1 MSDESYDI
9 VIVGGGLV
17 GNSLALALAQSS
29 LQIAVVEAID
39 YEQKTEISI
48 HSISSC
54 DEACA
59 QTSSAVYI
67 PVHEQRDKHTTKSQ
81 LERRRVEDNRAI
93 GLSYTSQRI
102 LQKLGVWPQIE
113 AKAHP
118 IDSVHISLQG
128 RFGVATISAAE
139 QGLASLGCNIDI
151 HYLQKIL
158 AHRVRLEALALYAPY
173 RVNLCHRV
181 EGQWQLTLTNGPIEK
196 KLKARLVVAADGSD
210 SELRRTMGITAQVWD
225 YQQSALVS
233 RLTFSKPLNN
243 RSYER
248 FTPLG
253 LMAILPAGAHE
264 ATFIWSTTHDQAAYW
279 QNADEKIVLQQLQN
293 IWGYRLGRLQSASPA
308 VHYPLRRIE
317 ANQLYQEGFV
327 LIGNAAQ
334 TLHPVAAQGFNLGLR
349 SAMMLAEVLCS
360 AQKGG
365 RDYAEAAILAEYV
378 AKQALDR
385 KQIARFTHFLVSRFA
400 ADREFFNQWRP
411 LALCGLEWVPGAKSL
426 LARLGLGG
434 AQKALW
440 V

>member
-1 MSDESYDI
+1 MSNESYDI

-17 GNSLALALAQSS
+17 GNSLALALVKSS
-29 LQIAVVEAID
+29 LRVAVVEATD
-39 YEQKTEISI
+39 YEQKT
-48 HSISSC
+48 
-54 DEACA
+54 DN
-59 QTSSAVYI
+59 T
-67 PVHEQRDKHTTKSQ
+67 D
-81 LERRRVEDNRAI
+81 DNRAI

-128 RFGVATISAAE
+128 RFGVATISAAD
-139 QGLASLGCNIDI
+139 QGLDSLGCNIDI

-158 AHRVRLEALALYAPY
+158 AEKVRLETQLTLYAPY
-173 RVNLCHRV
+173 RVTACQRN
-181 EGQWQLTLTNGPIEK
+181 EGQWQLTLSNGVSSK
-196 KLKARLVVAADGSD
+196 NLRARLVVAADGSD
-210 SELRRTMGITAQVWD
+210 SELRRIMGITAQVWD

-233 RLTFSKPLNN
+233 RLTFTKPLNN

-248 FTPLG
+248 FTRLG
-253 LMAILPAGAHE
+253 LMAVLPAGNYE
-264 ATFIWSTTHDQAAYW
+264 ATFIWCMPREKAAYW
-279 QNADEKIVLQQLQN
+279 QNADEKTLLQQLQSV
-293 IWGYRLGRLQSASPA
+293 WGYRLGRLQSASPA
-308 VHYPLRRIE
+308 IHYPLRRIE
-317 ANQLYQEGFV
+317 ANTLYQEGFV

-349 SAMMLAEVLCS
+349 SAMMLAEVLRWS
-360 AQKGG
+360 EQVG

-378 AKQALDR
+378 DRQAQDR
-385 KQIARFTHFLVSRFA
+385 KQIVRFTHFLINRFA
-400 ADREFFNQWRP
+400 RENEFFKQWQP
-411 LALCGLEWVPGAKSL
+411 LALCGLEWVPGAKFL

>member
-1 MSDESYDI
+1 MDGKMSDESYDI
-9 VIVGGGLV
+9 IIVGGGLV
-17 GNSLALALAQSS
+17 GNSLALALAESS
-29 LQIAVVEAID
+29 LRVAVIEAID
-39 YEQKTEISI
+39 YEQKT
-48 HSISSC
+48 
-54 DEACA
+54 D
-59 QTSSAVYI
+59 SA
-67 PVHEQRDKHTTKSQ
+67 D
-81 LERRRVEDNRAI
+81 DNRAI

-102 LQKLGVWPQIE
+102 LQKLGVWSKIE
-113 AKAHP
+113 AKVHP

-139 QGLASLGCNIDI
+139 QGLASLGCNVDI

-158 AHRVRLEALALYAPY
+158 ADSVRLEAQLALYAPY
-173 RVNLCHRV
+173 RVSTCQRV
-181 EGQWQLTLTNGPIEK
+181 EGQWQLALTNGFIEK

-248 FTPLG
+248 FTPFG
-253 LMAILPAGAHE
+253 LMAILPAGESE
-264 ATFIWSTTHDQAAYW
+264 ATFILSTSHENAAYW
-279 QNADEKIVLQQLQN
+279 QSVDEKTRLQQLHSA
-293 IWGYRLGRLQSASPA
+293 WGYRLGRLQSLSPA
-308 VHYPLRRIE
+308 INYPLRRIE
-317 ANQLYQEGFV
+317 AHTLHQEGFV

-349 SAMMLAEVLCS
+349 SAMMLAEVVQWS
-360 AQKGG
+360 QKVG
-365 RDYAEAAILAEYV
+365 RDYADAAVLAEYV
-378 AKQALDR
+378 DKQAQDR

-400 ADREFFNQWRP
+400 ADSEFFNHWQP
-411 LALCGLEWVPGAKSL
+411 LALCGLEWVPGAKFL

>member
-1 MSDESYDI
+1 LDGKMNDDCYDI

-29 LQIAVVEAID
+29 LRVAVIEATD
-39 YEQKTEISI
+39 YAQKTDST
-48 HSISSC
+48 
-54 DEACA
+54 D
-59 QTSSAVYI
+59 
-67 PVHEQRDKHTTKSQ
+67 
-81 LERRRVEDNRAI
+81 DNRAI

-139 QGLASLGCNIDI
+139 QGLDSLGCNIDI
-151 HYLQKIL
+151 QYLQKIL
-158 AHRVRLEALALYAPY
+158 AEKVGLEKQLTLYAPY
-173 RVNLCHRV
+173 RVIACQRS
-181 EGQWQLTLTNGPIEK
+181 EGQWQLTLSNGSSSK
-196 KLKARLVVAADGSD
+196 NLQARLVVAADGSD
-210 SELRRTMGITAQVWD
+210 SELRRTVGITAQVWD

-233 RLTFSKPLNN
+233 RLTFTKPLNN

-248 FTPLG
+248 FTSLG
-253 LMAILPAGAHE
+253 LMAILPAGEYE
-264 ATFIWSTTHDQAAYW
+264 ATFIWCMPREKVAYW
-279 QNADEKIVLQQLQN
+279 QAADEKTLLQQLQSV
-293 IWGYRLGRLQSASPA
+293 WGYRLGRLQSATPA
-308 VHYPLRRIE
+308 IQYPLRRIE
-317 ANQLYQEGFV
+317 ANELYRDGFV

-349 SAMMLAEVLCS
+349 GAMMLAEVLQWS
-360 AQKGG
+360 QQIG
-365 RDYAEAAILAEYV
+365 RDYAESAILAEYV

-385 KQIARFTHFLVSRFA
+385 KQIARFTHFLVNRFA
-400 ADREFFNQWRP
+400 RENEFLKQWQP
-411 LALCGLEWVPGAKSL
+411 LALCGLEWVPGAKLL